1 MTENFSWYTDKK
13 DDFRK
18 YALGLEDTE
27 VDSILGS
34 IPSGWN
40 FPPTSHRSF
49 VEWLVK
55 EINPEVT
62 VELGVDYGYST
73 FVLALCQD
81 NPVYGIDC
89 FDTSVHAGRLDED
102 YEFVLAIKE
111 KLKIDNL
118 EIIKGYFDEVA
129 KAWDKEI
136 DLLHIDGLHDYD
148 NCKNDC
154 DTWAP
159 LVKENGVILFHDT
172 VSNPDGAGAFF
183 NQLEVPKVNFTNSYG
198 LGVASNDR
206 DLIQKIHETFSPSVA
221 PTIVS

>member
-1 MTENFSWYTDKK
+1 MAENFSWYTDQK
-13 DDFRK
+13 DEFRK

-111 KLKIDNL
+111 LSLI
-118 EIIKGYFDEVA
+118 
-129 KAWDKEI
+129 
-136 DLLHIDGLHDYD
+136 HI
-148 NCKNDC
+148 
-154 DTWAP
+154 
-159 LVKENGVILFHDT
+159 
-172 VSNPDGAGAFF
+172 
-183 NQLEVPKVNFTNSYG
+183 
-198 LGVASNDR
+198 
-206 DLIQKIHETFSPSVA
+206 
-221 PTIVS
+221 